1 MNLEPCY
8 DFKAP
13 NESVLLASN
22 KPCTCR
28 TKQGEAHGQA
38 DIMLDFLPCSKV
50 NIKAKFRVSDSPM
63 LLSGLSDDPLLSING
78 QELRVLPTKV
88 NLSTTSSTCQ
98 MECTPQSEPVH
109 WTGDDNT
116 KISKVVFHLCNYKDT
131 FGTHHSVRELG
142 KQKVTYPVTKLE
154 STEWILELHNYN
166 TNDCIKKLRDT
177 GGYGLTHI
185 GCFYRADHSQFD
197 GKTAMKMLEHLH
209 HLFTFSKGTFC
220 SPVLAVGLNENE
232 QRVWELLNSPR
243 EPWSNPISWFDS
255 HHCEQLVNLFP
266 GFIEK
271 LEDKNWGD
279 TLHKV
284 LYWYTRSSD
293 PSGSGIDT
301 GIILTQIAIE
311 RLAYE
316 YLVNHRKIIEEKA
329 FKNFKAS
336 DKFRHLFSS
345 LEIPMKIP
353 DKLTEI
359 HRVAKKFGY
368 SDAPHTLTDI
378 RNSLVHP
385 KKNRDN
391 ELNDA
396 YYEAWALG
404 LWYLELTI
412 LRICNYQGSY
422 FNRLSGELWVGK
434 VENVPWLNSQCEV

>member
-1 MNLEPCY
+1 MDLEPCY

-13 NESVLLASN
+13 NKSVLLASN

-38 DIMLDFLPCSKV
+38 DIMLDFLPRSKI
-50 NIKAKFRVSDSPM
+50 NIKAEYPTSDFTV
-63 LLSGLSDDPLLSING
+63 LYSGISDDPRLWING
-78 QELRVLPTKV
+78 LELKTFLTKV
-88 NLSTTSSTCQ
+88 NLSTSSPTCQ
-98 MECTPQSEPVH
+98 MECRPQRQPIL

-116 KISKVVFHLCNYKDT
+116 KISKVVFHLFNYKDT
-131 FGTHHSVRELG
+131 LGTHRSFRKTGDKTIGCLE
-142 KQKVTYPVTKLE
+142 TKIE
-154 STEWILELHNYN
+154 SEEWILELHNNNMYE
-166 TNDCIKKLRDT
+166 CIKQLRET

-185 GCFYRADHSQFD
+185 GCFYRADGSQYD
-197 GKTAMKMLEHLH
+197 GETAMKMLEHLH

-220 SPVLAVGLNENE
+220 STVLPVGFNESE
-232 QRVWELLNSPR
+232 HRVWELLNSPR
-243 EPWSNPISWFDS
+243 EPWSNPISWFDP

-271 LEDKNWGD
+271 LENKNWKD
-279 TLHKV
+279 TLHQV
-284 LYWYTRSSD
+284 LYWYARSND
-293 PSGSGIDT
+293 TSGSGIDT

-316 YLVNHRKIIEEKA
+316 YSVNHKKMIDSED
-329 FKNFKAS
+329 FKKLKAS
-336 DKFRHLFSS
+336 NKFRLLFSS
-345 LEIPMKIP
+345 LEIPMEIP
-353 DKLTEI
+353 EKLTEI

-368 SDAPHTLTDI
+368 GDAPYVLTLI

-385 KKNRDN
+385 EKNRAN
-391 ELNDA
+391 ELKDA

-412 LRICNYQGSY
+412 LRICNYQGTY
-422 FNRLSGELWVGK
+422 FNRLSGELWVGN